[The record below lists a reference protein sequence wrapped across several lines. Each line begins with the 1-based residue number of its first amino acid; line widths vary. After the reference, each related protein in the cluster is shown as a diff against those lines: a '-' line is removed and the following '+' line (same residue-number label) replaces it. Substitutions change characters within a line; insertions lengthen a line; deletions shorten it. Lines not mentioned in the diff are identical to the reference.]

1 MFRSQISVLVLA
13 SALAGCAGGDGGDIN
28 QPSGRTDPVDNV
40 SIVSGAQSR
49 GAAAFSPN
57 PLTIS
62 LAGGGV
68 VQWTN
73 NDVQDDS
80 YGSNGTT
87 HNIISND
94 NSFTAGT
101 VAPGSTVR
109 ATFENAGTYG
119 YHCSIHPTMV
129 GEVRV
134 TP

>member
-1 MFRSQISVLVLA
+1 MVRAHITVLVLA
-13 SALAGCAGGDGGDIN
+13 STLAGCASDGGDIN
-28 QPSGRTDPVDNV
+28 QPSGRTDPVDAI
-40 SIVSGAQSR
+40 SIVPGAQNK

-73 NDVQDDS
+73 NDQQEDS
-80 YGSNGTT
+80 YGSTGTT

-94 NSFTAGT
+94 GSFTAGS
-101 VAPGSTVR
+101 VSPGSSVQ
-109 ATFENAGTYG
+109 ATFQTPGTFG